1 MNLKKAPCRVID
13 LIGTVNDEML
23 AQFSDKMRDIIAF
36 DMEVMEYN
44 NKVKPEFQ
52 MAYEPIRI
60 NLSTPGGSV
69 MAGVGIMGVM
79 DESLAP
85 IHVHVVGSCMSMGI
99 SILAHAQ
106 TRTAV
111 KFSSFMIHGMSAGA
125 WGYLDESV
133 QSLEYYKSLEKEL
146 NEELV
151 KRTKY
156 TMEELEKYTN
166 VAHFFSYQEAL
177 EKGLLTKD
185 LYNKK
190 QQPRFKRE
198 EFVECIMDDLNH
210 GMSVEDI
217 MKAFEGDDLYECEWD
232 IVLDILAK
240 LEEKMQEDEQKE
252 KEEEK
257 VEEVKEEEKVEEVQV
272 PEEVDVEVEEAMIEY
287 VEDYQYTL
295 GELLDMFDYHFD
307 EIEPMLNGNYTA
319 REVAEFMK
327 VNVESFEDVALD
339 VIIDFLLQV
348 CEDNE
353 DE

>member
-36 DMEVMEYN
+36 DMEVMDYN

-52 MAYEPIRI
+52 MTYEPVRI

-69 MAGVGIMGVM
+69 MAGVGIMGIM

-156 TMEELEKYTN
+156 TMEDLEKYTN

-177 EKGLLTKD
+177 EKGLLTED
-185 LYNKK
+185 VYNKK
-190 QQPRFKRE
+190 QQPRFERE
-198 EFVECIMDDLNH
+198 DFVECIMDDLNS
-210 GMSVEDI
+210 GMSLEEI
-217 MKAFEGDDLYECEWD
+217 MKAFEGDNLYECEWD

-240 LEEKMQEDEQKE
+240 LEEKMQEDEQE
-252 KEEEK
+252 QDGEEK
-257 VEEVKEEEKVEEVQV
+257 VEEVKEEEEQL
-272 PEEVDVEVEEAMIEY
+272 PEEVDAEVNEDMIEY

-295 GELLDMFDYHFD
+295 EELLEMFDYHFD

-319 REVAEFMK
+319 KEIAEFMK
-327 VNVESFEDVALD
+327 ANVESFEDVALD
-339 VIIDFLLQV
+339 VIVDFLLQMS
-348 CEDNE
+348 EDNE